1 MEGRILEQQFS
12 RMIACAQEAEKLDS
26 LGKAFLSG
34 LVSFDLPD
42 PLRKTGLRVE
52 TKNGDATVVVKAHGH
67 IIESLF
73 KHAWLYTNRDQ
84 GREFPKLVGHIQFWL
99 LGRETA
105 QDKVLYE
112 IVFDDEGNGRI
123 GKEKYLSS
131 SISEDGAKRKALIG
145 LLTAIQDALP
155 HVILEY

>member
-1 MEGRILEQQFS
+1 M
-12 RMIACAQEAEKLDS
+12 
-26 LGKAFLSG
+26 
-34 LVSFDLPD
+34 
-42 PLRKTGLRVE
+42 
-52 TKNGDATVVVKAHGH
+52 
-67 IIESLF
+67 
-73 KHAWLYTNRDQ
+73 
-84 GREFPKLVGHIQFWL
+84 
-99 LGRETA
+99 
-105 QDKVLYE
+105 LYE